1 MLPTPTRTA
10 CSLLAAGFVQV
21 DPERNLLY
29 VKGQVPGHKG
39 NFVFVRDAVYKV
51 CDQPELPWP
60 TATAAADSAVA
71 ATVVSPDAADPF
83 GG

>member
-1 MLPTPTRTA
+1 M
-10 CSLLAAGFVQV
+10 

-51 CDQPELPWP
+51 HDQPELPWP
-60 TATAAADSAVA
+60 TAEAGAAADNQVA
-71 ATVVSPDAADPF
+71 AAVVSPDAADPF